1 MSNDPAKD
9 QLMRSDWCC
18 WAEERYAAEAIGPG
32 ALEDFDRRNPPPP
45 PPGKTEKVDP
55 EKRGF

>member
-9 QLMRSDWCC
+9 QLMRSDYCC
-18 WAEERYAAEAIGPG
+18 WMEERAAAESLGPG
-32 ALEDFDRRNPPPP
+32 AVEDFDRRNPEPPQ
-45 PPGKTEKVDP
+45 PGKYERPDP